1 MLYYVRSIYEGGDIM
16 SEQLRQAYE
25 KAQKL
30 PESVQNTIA
39 ARILEEIEEAEWDA
53 IVSKPRVQRRLRELT
68 EAALREHE
76 AGQTREGG
84 FGDE

>member
-1 MLYYVRSIYEGGDIM
+1 MKGAIVM
-16 SEQLRQAYE
+16 SEQLRLAYE
-25 KAQKL
+25 KAQKM
-30 PESVQNTIA
+30 PESVQNIIA

-68 EAALREHE
+68 EVALREHE
-76 AGQTREGG
+76 AGQTVEGG